1 MTQVEKIKAEVERRI
16 KENERVGFL
25 NNANELA
32 SLLPFIESLDREQ
45 HQELDEAAEKCES
58 YYDVGDEQGY
68 LYTHKGDIAD
78 AFRAGARWIAEQ
90 VETYEV
96 EVIKNGIN
104 GVCTIQH
111 SVDSFKP
118 GDKVIVQIRKK
129 EE

>member
-1 MTQVEKIKAEVERRI
+1 MDKTKQLLEEFYGNIPDDVDKYALANFVYEQTKKDLTDKAKFSSEW
-16 KENERVGFL
+16 
-25 NNANELA
+25 
-32 SLLPFIESLDREQ
+32 
-45 HQELDEAAEKCES
+45 
-58 YYDVGDEQGY
+58 DV
-68 LYTHKGDIAD
+68 
-78 AFRAGARWIAEQ
+78 AEQ